1 MKVREYISSKYQSYG
16 INLSE
21 ADLLDMAQD
30 AVLIDKTN
38 DDYCNDGGYDVLQT
52 FYLNDF
58 LNEVFYFAHLTL
70 DRNICKGINFN
81 YIPNRFL

>member
-1 MKVREYISSKYQSYG
+1 
-16 INLSE
+16 
-21 ADLLDMAQD
+21 MAQD

-38 DDYCNDGGYDVLQT
+38 DDYSNDGGYDVLQT

-81 YIPNRFL
+81 YIPNRFLKKIHKKLWFTAFIRTFASD